1 MDNVPS
7 DIFGDQRYGFSAP
20 TGGKLSE
27 SFPTVQDY
35 SIEAVAQ
42 QNRVIPRQVSTGQTR
57 GEQQVKG
64 NWTVTD
70 QNGVVR
76 IVMGFSPGAF

>member
-1 MDNVPS
+1 MDTNPN

-20 TGGKLSE
+20 TGGRLSE

-42 QNRVIPRQVSTGQTR
+42 QSRVIPRQVSTGQTR

-70 QNGVVR
+70 QKGVVR
-76 IVMGFSPGAF
+76 IVMGYQPNGF